1 MTILLIALM
10 LLYST
15 AGAQVK
21 PAVMPEFTL
30 EVDSLTPTRHPA
42 WAENTETIAAK
53 LQRLDYRITGL
64 WVENQRL
71 RIRIDS
77 LEAKLSRAHIVAVR
91 DSEYVKVETFLTGEI
106 KADTVYLWPK
116 WQWEKRTRYKISFD
130 PEEPCVAK

>member
-1 MTILLIALM
+1 MTRLLFALM
-10 LLYST
+10 LLCST

-21 PAVMPEFTL
+21 PAVMARQQAII
-30 EVDSLTPTRHPA
+30 SLTQTKCSSDLL
-42 WAENTETIAAK
+42 EAK

-71 RIRIDS
+71 SARIDS
-77 LEAKLSRAHIVAVR
+77 LEVKLSRAHIVAVR
-91 DSEYVKVETFLTGEI
+91 DSEYVKVETFLTGGI

-130 PEEPCVAK
+130 PEKSQ